1 MINYV
6 TVMRRS
12 DQKACINIQ
21 KRTFPR
27 LQTYTDFASEVS
39 KVNSLYLVAH
49 LEKCSGLTPNQ
60 NAVTND
66 LCECKTS
73 SKNVTG
79 FIGSWSASDEIQ
91 IIEFM
96 VHPKFRGFGIGRLLL
111 TSLID
116 KADLLKSKLI
126 TLEVRESNKNALSLY
141 KKFGFKISGVRKNY
155 YSNRTEDA
163 ILMNLELKS

>member
-6 TVMRRS
+6 TVMKRS
-12 DQKACINIQ
+12 DQKACVNIQ

-27 LQTYTDFASEVS
+27 LQTYTNFAREIS

-49 LEKCSGLTPNQ
+49 LEKCSDLTPNQ

-66 LCECKTS
+66 LCECKNS
-73 SKNVTG
+73 PKNVTG
-79 FIGSWSASDEIQ
+79 FIGGWSASDEIQ

-96 VHPKFRGFGIGRLLL
+96 VDPKFRVFGIGRLLL

-116 KADLLKSKLI
+116 KAGSLKSKLI
-126 TLEVRESNKNALSLY
+126 TLEVRESNENAM
-141 KKFGFKISGVRKNY
+141 RKQ
-155 YSNRTEDA
+155 
-163 ILMNLELKS
+163 